1 MNIKKKELNEWFAK
15 ACEIEAIDGK
25 HKIPINPNDWFVNR
39 YYEEK
44 DESEDIPKL
53 NGKWKKFNYKHF
65 YGDIGR
71 PVAYR
76 CKFCRHKWTSKLGKL
91 TAFYQMDKSGR
102 GKILIKFY
110 RQRCKSYHNYTQP
123 RWDPYALEEALVALV
138 KRIRHVFYTNFRPK
152 KKIGLTETE
161 KEAVEGEENVLVTN
175 RKNVK
180 QNCGNG
186 RTHIE
191 NLCEECVLKN
201 QAVLKENE
209 VKKCVLDKQAVL
221 KENEVK
227 KCVLD
232 KQAVLKENE
241 VEKCVLDKQA
251 VLKENEVKKCVLD
264 KQAYKKKN

>member
-1 MNIKKKELNEWFAK
+1 M
-15 ACEIEAIDGK
+15 
-25 HKIPINPNDWFVNR
+25 
-39 YYEEK
+39 
-44 DESEDIPKL
+44 S
-53 NGKWKKFNYKHF
+53 KFNSFFFK
-65 YGDIGR
+65 
-71 PVAYR
+71 
-76 CKFCRHKWTSKLGKL
+76 
-91 TAFYQMDKSGR
+91 
-102 GKILIKFY
+102 
-110 RQRCKSYHNYTQP
+110 
-123 RWDPYALEEALVALV
+123 ALVALV

-161 KEAVEGEENVLVTN
+161 KEAVEGEENVVVTN

-180 QNCGNG
+180 QNCGKG
-186 RTHIE
+186 RIHIE

-251 VLKENEVKKCVLD
+251 VLKENEV
-264 KQAYKKKN
+264 Q